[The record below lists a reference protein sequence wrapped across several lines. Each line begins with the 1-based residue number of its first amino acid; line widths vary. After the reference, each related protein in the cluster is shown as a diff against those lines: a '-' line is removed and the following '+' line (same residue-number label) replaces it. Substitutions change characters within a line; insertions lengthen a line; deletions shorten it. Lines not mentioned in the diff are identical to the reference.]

1 MQETTNANIEIND
14 EFIEEARQHIS
25 NSLQEWSNIAYVG
38 IVDGWGIR
46 INYSDDDLLNL
57 YLLIITIYG
66 NVAAKKGKWH
76 LDSSPNYSIDAPLMT
91 TLNDVFG
98 VDIKEIIAKKTEEK

>member
-14 EFIEEARQHIS
+14 EFIEEARQRIS
-25 NSLQEWSNIAYVG
+25 DSLQEWSNVAYVG
-38 IVDGWGIR
+38 IVEGWGVR

-57 YLLIITIYG
+57 YLLMIAIYG
-66 NVAAKKGKWH
+66 NIAAKKGKWH
-76 LDSSPNYSIDAPLMT
+76 SDSSVNYSMDALMT

-98 VDIKEIIAKKTEEK
+98 VDIKEIIVKKAEEK

>member
-1 MQETTNANIEIND
+1 MQENIEIND

-25 NSLQEWSNIAYVG
+25 DSLQEWSNIAYLG
-38 IVDGWGIR
+38 IVDGWGVR

-57 YLLIITIYG
+57 YLLIIAIYG
-66 NVAAKKGKWH
+66 NVAAKKGKLH
-76 LDSSPNYSIDAPLMT
+76 LDSSANYSIDALMT

-98 VDIKEIIAKKTEEK
+98 VDIKEIIAKKTVEEIEV

>member
-25 NSLQEWSNIAYVG
+25 ESLQEWSNIALLG
-38 IVDGWGIR
+38 IVDGWGVL

-57 YLLIITIYG
+57 YLLMIAIYG
-66 NVAAKKGKWH
+66 NVAAKKGKLH
-76 LDSSPNYSIDAPLMT
+76 LDSSANYSIDALMT